1 MITARSQPQL
11 SQLLFRII
19 IILCRKFELLKTDP
33 EDNVPADQSH
43 AACSESSVEC
53 HQSFMLGCLS
63 STVHHSSVSSSAT
76 VHKPKKMFSFSIN
89 KSRRPGGCDLVN
101 FVV

>member
-33 EDNVPADQSH
+33 EDNVPAHQSH
-43 AACSESSVEC
+43 ATGSEASVEC
-53 HQSFMLGCLS
+53 SHPLS
-63 STVHHSSVSSSAT
+63 HHSRPETNDHSTGYSTGNSASSSYFT
-76 VHKPKKMFSFSIN
+76 YWPFLWH
-89 KSRRPGGCDLVN
+89 
-101 FVV
+101 